1 MKKAFVVDFDGTITV
16 QDVGFSIIKQL
27 ADEGWKEIG
36 DLWVSKKIG
45 TAQCG
50 KMQWDLIKH
59 DEEYIKNFVREFP
72 INRGFREFVEE
83 VKKNSYEMIVASDGY
98 DIYINEI
105 LKTYGFQ
112 GLKVV
117 CNSAKYDNGW
127 KLSFLNSSGECGFC
141 GNCKKRIVDDLK
153 NRGYKVYYIGDG
165 HSDICASK
173 DADVVFAKSFLKQH
187 YENKELPY
195 HNFDNFFD
203 VLEYMKKN

>member
-16 QDVGFSIIKQL
+16 QDVGFSIIKEV
-27 ADEGWKEIG
+27 ADEGWEEIG
-36 DLWVSKKIG
+36 NLWVSKKIG

-59 DEEYIKNFVREFP
+59 DEEYIKNFVKKFP
-72 INRGFREFVEE
+72 INEGFREFVEE
-83 VKKNSYEMIVASDGY
+83 VKKNSYEMIIASDGY

-105 LKTYGFQ
+105 LKTYGFE

-117 CNSAKYDNGW
+117 CNSAKYNNGW
-127 KLSFLNSSGECGFC
+127 NLSFLNTSEECGFC
-141 GNCKKRIVDDLK
+141 GNCKKTIVDDLK
-153 NRGYKVYYIGDG
+153 SRGYKVYYIGDG

-187 YENKELPY
+187 YESKGLPY
-195 HNFDNFFD
+195 HNFNNFFD
-203 VLEYMKKN
+203 VLKYIKCV